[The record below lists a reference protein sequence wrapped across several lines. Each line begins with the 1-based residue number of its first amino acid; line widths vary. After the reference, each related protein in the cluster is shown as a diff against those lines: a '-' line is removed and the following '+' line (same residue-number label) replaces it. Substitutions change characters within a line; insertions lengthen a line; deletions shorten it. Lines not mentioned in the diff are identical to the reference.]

1 MHPSPQYKG
10 RYLEIGGY
18 FGLEF
23 SNSLFFEQYLGWD
36 GWLFEPTTCYDEMVK
51 NRPKAKSFR
60 QGLCSEPAQSMTF
73 SGFGKCQTANAPCI
87 PLTSMDGWED
97 GFDFVS
103 IDVEGAEM
111 NVMKA
116 IDFSKVKIKVLAIE
130 WRSVNGD
137 EREEYLK
144 QFGYEKVVRF
154 QWQGWGNAD
163 EIFYRPDLVKAHV
176 FDANAKL

>member
-1 MHPSPQYKG
+1 
-10 RYLEIGGY
+10 
-18 FGLEF
+18 
-23 SNSLFFEQYLGWD
+23 
-36 GWLFEPTTCYDEMVK
+36 
-51 NRPKAKSFR
+51 
-60 QGLCSEPAQSMTF
+60 
-73 SGFGKCQTANAPCI
+73 
-87 PLTSMDGWED
+87 MDGWED

-116 IDFSKVKIKVLAIE
+116 IDFSKLKIKVLAIE

-154 QWQGWGNAD
+154 HWQGWGNAD
-163 EIFYRPDLVKAHV
+163 EIYYRPDLVKAHV
-176 FDANAKL
+176 FDANTKPESSIPSS